1 MHLHSQRGGLKR
13 ITAINLHYTHSTKE
27 HLMRIRFEDQTE
39 DYNVNGHDMSRIKS
53 KLKKEF
59 VRNKQMKGRTTLI
72 KPHQRPKYN
81 D

>member
-1 MHLHSQRGGLKR
+1 
-13 ITAINLHYTHSTKE
+13 
-27 HLMRIRFEDQTE
+27 MRIRFEDQTE